1 MNKSFILTDKNNEQ
15 KVAFEIVKFNYGGID
30 YLIYSIDENQQNSQ
44 IFVSQLIL
52 NSEGKYFIDNILP
65 EEKNKLSNIV
75 YNIVILTPTEA
86 QKGISFE
93 ELSKNLLD
101 KFSVKLHSNLPILE
115 NQEYYNNCSIALTNK
130 LLVNN
135 AIKFYEDNLNK
146 EEKETINELPTW
158 TAPIEATAP
167 TPIGITD
174 NIDSLDTIVSI
185 EPSETVK
192 VNENILQPVVQTN
205 EPLVNTYKDNISNNM
220 LSSTMDVNLSQ
231 EEVLPNPQAQKLAII
246 SDPSLGFGISDN
258 NLPKEKAGFANTK
271 YIVIGTVCLVLAV
284 VVVIVAYILISN
296 MK

>member
-1 MNKSFILTDKNNEQ
+1 MNKSFILTNKNNEQ
-15 KVAFEIVKFNYGGID
+15 KVALEIVKFNFDGID
-30 YLIYSIDENQQNSQ
+30 YLVYSIDENEQNSQ

-86 QKGISFE
+86 QKGISFDV
-93 ELSKNLLD
+93 LSKNLLD

-115 NQEYYNNCSIALTNK
+115 NQEYHNSSSIALTNK
-130 LLVNN
+130 ILVNN

-158 TAPIEATAP
+158 TAPMEVTAP
-167 TPIGITD
+167 TPISISD
-174 NIDSLDTIVSI
+174 NTSSLDTVVSI
-185 EPSETVK
+185 EPSEIVK
-192 VNENILQPVVQTN
+192 IDENKLQPVVQIN
-205 EPLVNTYKDNISNNM
+205 EPLVNTYQDNISNNM
-220 LSSTMDVNLSQ
+220 LSSTIDTNLSQ
-231 EEVLPNPQAQKLAII
+231 ETVLPNPQAQKLAII

-258 NLPKEKAGFANTK
+258 NLLKEKAGFANTK

-284 VVVIVAYILISN
+284 AVVIAAYVLISN
-296 MK
+296 MN